1 MTGRT
6 DRNERLFGSDG
17 QAAIAK
23 LVVVIAGLGG
33 LGSHVAQQLAYLG
46 VRIFRLLDP
55 DVVTASSL
63 NRLIGAV
70 PDDVERRS
78 PKVAVGDRQIAAI
91 QPGAAVECF
100 PHAVDDER
108 AVAALDDADIVIGC
122 LDNEPARLQLLT
134 MAMARGI
141 PYLDLAT
148 EIYPEAPEYGGRL
161 IWSRLGR
168 QCLSCIGA
176 LDQEELRVASMD
188 PEQRAAYERTYGLNL
203 GTLGRPGPSV
213 VSINGVVAALGVTEL
228 MVWATGLREPFDQL
242 AYRGHAGALRRPMD
256 PPTPSCYYCGR
267 TPAGQSTEGILQCSG
282 GAPGTGS
289 RGSRG

>member
-6 DRNERLFGSDG
+6 DRNERLFGSEG

-46 VRIFRLLDP
+46 VRVFRLVDP
-55 DVVTASSL
+55 DVVTTSSL

-70 PDDVERRS
+70 PDDVERS
-78 PKVAVGDRQIAAI
+78 SLKVAVGERQIGAI
-91 QPGAAVECF
+91 EPEAEVESF
-100 PHAVDDER
+100 PYTVDDER
-108 AVAALDDADIVIGC
+108 MAAAFDGADILIGC
-122 LDNEPARLQLLT
+122 LDNELARLQLLT

-161 IWSRLGR
+161 IWSRAGR
-168 QCLSCIGA
+168 QCLSCIGE

-188 PEQRAAYERTYGLNL
+188 LEQRAAYERTYGLKP
-203 GTLGRPGPSV
+203 GTVSGPGPAV

-228 MVWATGLREPFDQL
+228 MVWATGLREPFDHL
-242 AYRGHAGALRRPMD
+242 TYRGHAGALRRTMD
-256 PPTPSCYYCGR
+256 PPAPSCYYCR
-267 TPAGQSTEGILQCSG
+267 RNPA
-282 GAPGTGS
+282 
-289 RGSRG
+289 